1 VTVHDAAVV
10 DTNIIAALRLYD
22 LSQLPDTMLITAIT
36 LGELSYGPHA
46 TDDPLKRAGRVA
58 VLQHVEATFDP
69 LPYDQAAA
77 RLYGQICAAVRMAGR
92 EPRKRSSDLMIA
104 ATAGSNQL
112 PLYTANP
119 DDFRGADDFIEVVGV
134 RGKPNNF

>member
-1 VTVHDAAVV
+1 VYDAAVV
-10 DTNIIAALRLYD
+10 DTSIIAALKLYD
-22 LSQLPDTMLITAIT
+22 PSELPDTILITALT

-46 TDDPLKRAGRVA
+46 TDDPAKRAGRVA

-69 LPYDQAAA
+69 LPYDQGAA
-77 RLYGQICAAVRMAGR
+77 RLYGQICAAVRVAGR

-104 ATAGSNQL
+104 ATAASNQL

-119 DDFRGADDFIEVVGV
+119 DDFKGAEGFVEVVAV
-134 RGKPNNF
+134 RARPNSL